1 MFISNYLNFI
11 LDKSS
16 SEISPLKSY
25 FTLSEEIY
33 YSPVYLNIYSNVFYI
48 TSKLEK

>member
-1 MFISNYLNFI
+1 MFISNYLNVI
-11 LDKSS
+11 LDKSI

-25 FTLSEEIY
+25 FTLSKEIY

-48 TSKLEK
+48 TVKSEK

>member
-1 MFISNYLNFI
+1 MFISNYLNVI

-16 SEISPLKSY
+16 SETSPLKSS

-33 YSPVYLNIYSNVFYI
+33 YSPVYLKIYSIAFYI
-48 TSKLEK
+48 TDKLEK